1 MNVMDVPA
9 QMVVDE
15 AVIDTA
21 GVTGVVTAMV
31 NALLVAVAEVTQVKL
46 EVKTQVTIS
55 PFANEV
61 ELKVALLVPTFDPF
75 IFH

>member
-1 MNVMDVPA
+1 MDVPA
-9 QMVVDE
+9 QIVVDE

-55 PFANEV
+55 PFANVV